1 MCNVS
6 AVSNPHID
14 NLILAL
20 AEVKQKAEEAAQ
32 EVALVT
38 GILMEAMENE
48 QVKTGEVEDGGK
60 IHRAT
65 FVQATRIE
73 IDEKGLREE
82 LGDEVVDQYC
92 KKVLDRTAIE
102 AAMEDGYLS
111 PFKVGKH
118 VTERKNRPSVRLST
132 RAAEDASVQAD

>member
-1 MCNVS
+1 MCS
-6 AVSNPHID
+6 VSNVANTTNRID

-20 AEVKQKAEEAAQ
+20 AEAKVRYEQATQ
-32 EVALVT
+32 EVALINS
-38 GILMEAMENE
+38 ILVEEMEKE
-48 QVKTGEVEDGGK
+48 QVKTEEVEDGGK

-92 KKVLDRTAIE
+92 KKVLDRTALE
-102 AAMEDGYLS
+102 AAMEDGYIS

-132 RAAEDASVQAD
+132 RAAEDL